1 MRTQDE
7 ETARNKVYETFV
19 QSINT
24 HVKELLRRKELV
36 MHHLAEKTAKQ
47 KSLDWN

>member
-7 ETARNKVYETFV
+7 EMARSKVYENFV

-24 HVKELLRRKELV
+24 HVKEQLRRKELV
-36 MHHLAEKTAKQ
+36 MKHIADKTAK
-47 KSLDWN
+47 